1 LCNVAISQFI
11 CELAGNKTHTQKK
24 RLEEYVDAKQFAASD
39 VCDSQVIS
47 ELRRLKFKELTI
59 SKFK

>member
-1 LCNVAISQFI
+1 MLPSANLFVNWPAI
-11 CELAGNKTHTQKK
+11 THTQKK